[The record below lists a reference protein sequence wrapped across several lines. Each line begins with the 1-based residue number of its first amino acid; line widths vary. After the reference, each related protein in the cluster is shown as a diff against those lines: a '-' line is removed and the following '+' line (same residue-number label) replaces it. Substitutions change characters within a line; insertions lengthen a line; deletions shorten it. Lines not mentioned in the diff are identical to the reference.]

1 MDPALCSVLD
11 VVATSVGLLPE
22 RVGDYADDMPPSVNR
37 RYWRSFLYL
46 VPAAVIIVLLADAAN
61 LGLGWI
67 YLAGAVVMVASALHT
82 TRPRKS
88 EREEYEE
95 FARKRGVPY
104 PPPGKGWP
112 HR

>member
-1 MDPALCSVLD
+1 
-11 VVATSVGLLPE
+11 
-22 RVGDYADDMPPSVNR
+22 MPPSMNR

-46 VPAAVIIVLLADAAN
+46 VPAAVIIVLLADAAS
-61 LGLGWI
+61 LGLGWM
-67 YLAGAVVMVASALHT
+67 YLVGAVVLVASALHT
-82 TRPRKS
+82 THPRES
-88 EREEYEE
+88 EREE